1 MLSGVALVSHML
13 NHVIVGDPS
22 NPIVAVLHGIFGAG
36 NNWRSFIQK
45 WIHVRPDV
53 CFVLVDLRNHGYSSH
68 FDIDNTLMQCAIE
81 VLELQSEVGNFSA
94 IVGHSF
100 GGKVAL
106 QCAAVPMFSEIE
118 QIWALDSFPGF
129 SAQMIKTK
137 TKCVPYSWLNA
148 VPLPVAKRSEVKY
161 FLMEQGASEMIAQWM
176 TTNLTRTAA
185 GFVWRFHL
193 DGIAEMLNDY
203 FVQDLWHVL
212 EFPNSQ
218 TSTHLVRALKS
229 DRWDD
234 EAIETLEDLGEGQYH
249 TLDAGHW
256 LYDNP
261 DGLLSMLGEWVLP
274 R

>member
-1 MLSGVALVSHML
+1 ML
-13 NHVIVGDPS
+13 NHVVIGDSS

-45 WIHVRPDV
+45 WRHVRPDL
-53 CFVLVDLRNHGYSSH
+53 CFVLVDLRNHGDSAH
-68 FDIDNTLMQCAIE
+68 FDTDNTLMQCAIE

-118 QIWALDSFPGF
+118 QIWALDSFPGAL
-129 SAQMIKTK
+129 STGDQDQNEVRT
-137 TKCVPYSWLNA
+137 VLSWLNA
-148 VPLPVAKRSEVKY
+148 VPLPAVKRSEVKY

-176 TTNLTRTAA
+176 TTNLERTDN
-185 GFVWRFHL
+185 GFLWRFNL
-193 DGIAEMLNDY
+193 AGIAEMLNDY

-218 TSTHLVRALKS
+218 TSTHLVRALQS
-229 DRWDD
+229 DRWD
-234 EAIETLEDLGEGQYH
+234 EGAIATLEDLEEGQYH

-256 LYDNP
+256 LHVDNP
-261 DGLLSMLGEWVLP
+261 DGLLAMLGECVLP